1 LKGSS
6 SRLMP
11 TSTHKGTHNMMK
23 KAVLFASL
31 ATLVLGLSACGGN
44 DTQTTVKTTETQ
56 GKQLLDLKEAY
67 DKGVISESEYKK
79 EKNDIL
85 QQQ

>member
-1 LKGSS
+1 MIKKTVLLAN
-6 SRLMP
+6 LM
-11 TSTHKGTHNMMK
+11 
-23 KAVLFASL
+23 
-31 ATLVLGLSACGGN
+31 TLVLALSACGGN

-79 EKNDIL
+79 TKNEIL
-85 QQQ
+85 KQN

>member
-1 LKGSS
+1 
-6 SRLMP
+6 M
-11 TSTHKGTHNMMK
+11 
-23 KAVLFASL
+23 
-31 ATLVLGLSACGGN
+31 GLSACGGN

-79 EKNDIL
+79 TKNEIL
-85 QQQ
+85 KQN

>member
-1 LKGSS
+1 MIEK
-6 SRLMP
+6 
-11 TSTHKGTHNMMK
+11 T
-23 KAVLFASL
+23 VLLASVMAL
-31 ATLVLGLSACGGN
+31 ALGLSACGGN

-79 EKNDIL
+79 TKNEIL
-85 QQQ
+85 KQH